1 MLGTAQVVASVV
13 VFEPELAFG
22 CSEAGYLVLVVHGVL
37 VVRVVPAVHFV
48 LVARVAL
55 AGQHALE

>member
-1 MLGTAQVVASVV
+1 MVLGTAQVVAFVV

-22 CSEAGYLVLVVHGVL
+22 CFVAGYLVLVVHGVL
-37 VVRVVPAVHFV
+37 VVHVV